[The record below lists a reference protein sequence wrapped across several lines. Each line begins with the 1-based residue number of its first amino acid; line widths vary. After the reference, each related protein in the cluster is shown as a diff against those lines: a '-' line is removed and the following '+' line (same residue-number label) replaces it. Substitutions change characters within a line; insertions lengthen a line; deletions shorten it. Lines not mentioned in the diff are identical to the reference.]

1 MNTAKQKARIIVAND
16 AVRELI
22 TIPTN
27 ETASITVAA
36 NARYYVSIL
45 LIGSGVQTL
54 NIILSGEKA
63 SATIAALLLARDDEQ
78 TQLAV
83 NITHQAADTLSRLTV
98 HSVAN
103 NNSSIIVNGLAS
115 ITEAGSGSDADI
127 QFRSLLLSPTA
138 RVKVKPEFTLA
149 VDDVA
154 CKHGAATGP
163 LDEAA
168 ITYCQTRGIDAP
180 TATRLMLNGF
190 ATLCYSAAPA
200 DKLAAMTTRV
210 NEWIAQNYVHTT

>member
-1 MNTAKQKARIIVAND
+1 MSISEQASRSVLAND
-16 AVRELI
+16 VVRELI
-22 TIPTN
+22 TAPTDK
-27 ETASITVAA
+27 TTSITVAA
-36 NARYYVSIL
+36 NAHYYVSIL

-54 NIILSGEKA
+54 AITLAGENA
-63 SATIAALLLARDDEQ
+63 SATIAALLLSKNDEQ
-78 TQLAV
+78 AELVVTV
-83 NITHQAADTLSRLTV
+83 MHQAPNTVSRLTV

-103 NNSSIIVNGLAS
+103 NNSSIAVNGLAT

-127 QFRSLLLSPTA
+127 QFRSLLLSPSA

-163 LDEAA
+163 LDQAA
-168 ITYCQTRGIDAP
+168 ITYCATRGIDALA
-180 TATRLMLNGF
+180 ATRLMLSGF

-200 DKLAAMTTRV
+200 DKLVAMKRRV
-210 NEWIAQNYVHTT
+210 NEWVTQNYVHTT